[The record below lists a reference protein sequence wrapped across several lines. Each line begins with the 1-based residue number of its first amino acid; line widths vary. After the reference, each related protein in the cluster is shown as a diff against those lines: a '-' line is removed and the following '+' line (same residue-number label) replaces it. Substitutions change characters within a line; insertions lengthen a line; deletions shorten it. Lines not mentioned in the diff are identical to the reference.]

1 MRDQHLFLLKRAN
14 RIKHNDCLHSANG
27 VTAVTSV
34 RYVFT
39 TTTNPKRLLERP
51 PLITTPLRQST
62 VIFCYFHFPCDS
74 FEAIYVVSCSLYV
87 IPQFWFDGSTLY
99 WLSTSLFLSPP
110 FPYLGI
116 RTLAPLCW
124 HSTSTA
130 CRFGYLGCIPCAR
143 QVRTTCAAFC
153 GNSSDLASSITSMTS
168 WRDAFLVLCESRFL
182 QLFARTPL
190 IRPTWCD
197 FDNTSSSWRYYISL
211 CVTFLGISDAFAEI
225 GL

>member
-1 MRDQHLFLLKRAN
+1 MSGHFSGGLSPEVSREWAYANSHQTTLIAHWLMRDQHLFLLKRAN

-99 WLSTSLFLSPP
+99 
-110 FPYLGI
+110 
-116 RTLAPLCW
+116 
-124 HSTSTA
+124 
-130 CRFGYLGCIPCAR
+130 
-143 QVRTTCAAFC
+143 
-153 GNSSDLASSITSMTS
+153 
-168 WRDAFLVLCESRFL
+168 
-182 QLFARTPL
+182 
-190 IRPTWCD
+190 
-197 FDNTSSSWRYYISL
+197 
-211 CVTFLGISDAFAEI
+211 
-225 GL
+225 